1 MGLILPQ
8 ITRPRRRLTMFMK
21 KNLRNHSSVLLVLL
35 SVWFISPETAAQQN
49 IRQWIEEIAATNHF
63 ESTDLF
69 IPVTGNSE
77 QLRNQLPVR
86 LLQIDQQQLQS
97 ISLTK
102 PAALRLRLPI
112 NGNDQELLLART
124 EILSPDFHVGTLG
137 IGATDNITYSPGT
150 YYRGVVDGDFESIVA
165 ITVFSDEISGMIST
179 GGINYE
185 LVKDPADANH
195 YFLYDAHKLP
205 SKPDFNCES
214 IVPPGTI
221 KTDLTE
227 STSGIG
233 CKVVTVYFECDYRLF
248 QDKGSNTTNVA
259 NYVTSLFNQVA
270 TLYFNENIDIQ
281 ISNIYVWTSTD
292 PYASYTSSSNLLS
305 AFRSTRGTNFTGT
318 LAHFLTT
325 RNIGGGIAYL
335 DVLCN
340 KSYAHGA
347 SYIYNTFSNVPTYSW
362 SVEVVTHELGHN
374 FGSNHTQ
381 WCGWT
386 LPTGGTG
393 ALDNCYTTEG
403 GCARG
408 PAPTNGGTIMSY
420 CHLTSTGIN
429 FTNGFGTQPGDK
441 IRSKLIAASC
451 IAAGGVVP
459 TGLLAQN
466 ITTNTADLSWNVVSG
481 ATTYTVQYRTQGSST
496 WLTGGSTGNT
506 SLTLTS
512 LTAGTNYEWQ
522 VKTDCSVFSSTS
534 TFLTTG
540 GATCSAPTGL
550 TTSSI
555 TSSGAT
561 LSWSAVTGAVSYT
574 VQYKTSAATTW
585 ITANATVSTTFVLS
599 GLTASTTYNWKVTA
613 DCSVYSSTVSFTT
626 ASSGCTIPTGLN
638 VSNLTRN
645 SATLNWNA
653 SSGAT
658 NYTIRYKKVS
668 SNKWTQIGPVTA
680 TSVNITALSGS
691 TAYEWRVKSN
701 CSNYTNSSL
710 FTTPAAMISSEGKQS
725 DPVSVYPN
733 PASTELIVLVQDH
746 ESFGSIEHLS
756 ISDLIGKKVMD
767 IPVTEQEIK
776 IDISLLPD
784 GIYILQIR
792 NTVGQLTNK
801 RFMKKQ

>member
-1 MGLILPQ
+1 
-8 ITRPRRRLTMFMK
+8 
-21 KNLRNHSSVLLVLL
+21 
-35 SVWFISPETAAQQN
+35 
-49 IRQWIEEIAATNHF
+49 
-63 ESTDLF
+63 
-69 IPVTGNSE
+69 
-77 QLRNQLPVR
+77 
-86 LLQIDQQQLQS
+86 
-97 ISLTK
+97 
-102 PAALRLRLPI
+102 
-112 NGNDQELLLART
+112 
-124 EILSPDFHVGTLG
+124 
-137 IGATDNITYSPGT
+137 
-150 YYRGVVDGDFESIVA
+150 
-165 ITVFSDEISGMIST
+165 
-179 GGINYE
+179 
-185 LVKDPADANH
+185 
-195 YFLYDAHKLP
+195 
-205 SKPDFNCES
+205 
-214 IVPPGTI
+214 
-221 KTDLTE
+221 
-227 STSGIG
+227 
-233 CKVVTVYFECDYRLF
+233 
-248 QDKGSNTTNVA
+248 
-259 NYVTSLFNQVA
+259 
-270 TLYFNENIDIQ
+270 
-281 ISNIYVWTSTD
+281 
-292 PYASYTSSSNLLS
+292 
-305 AFRSTRGTNFTGT
+305 
-318 LAHFLTT
+318 
-325 RNIGGGIAYL
+325 
-335 DVLCN
+335 
-340 KSYAHGA
+340 
-347 SYIYNTFSNVPTYSW
+347 
-362 SVEVVTHELGHN
+362 
-374 FGSNHTQ
+374 
-381 WCGWT
+381 
-386 LPTGGTG
+386 
-393 ALDNCYTTEG
+393 
-403 GCARG
+403 
-408 PAPTNGGTIMSY
+408 
-420 CHLTSTGIN
+420 
-429 FTNGFGTQPGDK
+429 
-441 IRSKLIAASC
+441 
-451 IAAGGVVP
+451 
-459 TGLLAQN
+459 
-466 ITTNTADLSWNVVSG
+466 
-481 ATTYTVQYRTQGSST
+481 
-496 WLTGGSTGNT
+496 
-506 SLTLTS
+506 LTS

-574 VQYKTSAATTW
+574 VQYKTSAATIW

-680 TSVNITALSGS
+680 SSVNITALSGS